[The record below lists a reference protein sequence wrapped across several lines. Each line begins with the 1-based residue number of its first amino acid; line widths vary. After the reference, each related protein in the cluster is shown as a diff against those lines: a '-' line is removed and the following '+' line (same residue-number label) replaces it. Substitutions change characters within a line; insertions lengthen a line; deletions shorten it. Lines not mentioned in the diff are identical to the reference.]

1 MTPNAAAQGPAQT
14 GHAML
19 LSLSWLREFTPYE
32 GTAEALGDRLTMLG
46 LELEDIRRPFDAIDS
61 IVVGLVVAC
70 EDHPQSD
77 HLHVCKV
84 DAGQGELLDIVCG
97 APNVAEGQKVPVAL
111 VGTTMPDGM
120 VIKKAKL
127 RGAPSFGM
135 ICSERELG
143 LTEDHA
149 GIMVLPHSL
158 EVGKPLVDQLVLDRE
173 VLDISVTPNRA
184 DCLSVLGL
192 ARETALAFGLP
203 LNIPALPLQ
212 MDESAPQRLVPIDI
226 EDPDLCRLYSGRVIT
241 GAKIGPSP
249 LHVRHRLHAMGV
261 RPVSNIVDVTNY
273 ILLEYG
279 QPLHSFDLDKL
290 EGGRIVVSRARDG
303 EKITTLD
310 GQERVLTPQ
319 DLCIRDASR
328 AVALA
333 GVMGGLNTEI
343 TAESSNV
350 FLESAVF
357 QPAAIRKT
365 SRRLGL
371 SSESSYRFERG
382 IDQQRTVWALDRACA
397 MMAALSGGTVQPG
410 LSVAEPR
417 PFRPV
422 SISFRPARANALLGV
437 TLTPEFDQTVL
448 TGMGCTVD
456 TSAEAWQVEQP
467 SWRPDLTREAD
478 LIEEVGR
485 VHGLDTIA
493 PELPPVCRDLEHAGA
508 PESRFAFWL
517 RLKHWGAGLGL
528 NEAVN
533 YSFVGHKDLDH
544 LGLPRQGRISIMNP
558 LSAEQ
563 DVLRTALA
571 PGLLHDLRNN
581 LAQGAQGLRFFELAH
596 IFEADAAS
604 ETTARETGMLGV
616 LLYGSR
622 FDTAWPQADGDMDYM
637 DLKGIVENLM
647 RFLHLPA
654 PVCTLA
660 SEHPFLLPCVEVAVD
675 GRAVGFM
682 GRVKPAMADE
692 FHARKD
698 VWLAELNLEVLR
710 ELHDAARVR
719 FRPLPVYPPV
729 RRDITVMAGPGLTVS
744 AVTSHVRGLALPLLE
759 DIVLVDCFEPGAAE
773 GQEAVRNLTF
783 RLTFRHADRTLKD
796 AEVDKEREKVAQSL
810 VAALGVKI

>member
-1 MTPNAAAQGPAQT
+1 MTPNAAARGPALT

-46 LELEDIRRPFDAIDS
+46 LELEDIRRPYDSISS
-61 IVVGLVVAC
+61 IVVGLVAAC
-70 EDHPQSD
+70 EDHPESG
-77 HLHVCKV
+77 HLHICKV

-111 VGTTMPDGM
+111 VGTVMPDGM

-127 RGAPSFGM
+127 RGAPSCGM

-143 LTEDHA
+143 LTEDHS
-149 GIMVLPHSL
+149 GIMVLPDSFV
-158 EVGKPLVDQLVLDRE
+158 VGKPLVDQLALDRE
-173 VLDISVTPNRA
+173 VLDISITPNRA

-192 ARETALAFGLP
+192 AREATLAFD
-203 LNIPALPLQ
+203 LPLQ
-212 MDESAPQRLVPIDI
+212 IPAMPLQIDESAPQRLVPIDI
-226 EDPDLCRLYSGRVIT
+226 KDPDLCWLYSGRVIT

-249 LHVRHRLHAMGV
+249 MQMRHRLHSVGV
-261 RPVSNIVDVTNY
+261 RPISNIVDVTNY
-273 ILLEYG
+273 ILFECG

-290 EGGRIVVSRARDG
+290 EGGRIEISRAQEG
-303 EKITTLD
+303 EKFTTLD
-310 GQERVLTPQ
+310 GQERILTAQ

-343 TAESSNV
+343 GDASSNV

-357 QPAAIRKT
+357 RPGTIRKT

-371 SSESSYRFERG
+371 SSEASYRFERG
-382 IDQQRTVWALDRACA
+382 IDQQRSVWALDRSCA
-397 MMAALSGGTVQPG
+397 MMAAISGGAVQPG
-410 LSVAEPR
+410 LSIAEPR
-417 PFRPV
+417 PFRAAN
-422 SISFRPARANALLGV
+422 ISFRPSRADALLGV
-437 TLTPEFDQTVL
+437 HLTPEFDQKVL

-456 TSAEAWQVEQP
+456 ASADVWHVSQP

-478 LIEEVGR
+478 LVEEVGR

-493 PELPPVCRDLEHAGA
+493 PELPAVAGNLDRA
-508 PESRFAFWL
+508 GEPESRFSFWS

-533 YSFVGHKDLDH
+533 YSFVGHKDMDH
-544 LGLPRQGRISIMNP
+544 LGLPREGRISIMNP

-563 DVLRTALA
+563 DALRTALA
-571 PGLLHDLRNN
+571 PGLLYDLRNN
-581 LAQGAQGLRFFELAH
+581 LAQGVQGLRLFELAN
-596 IFEADAAS
+596 IFEADATS
-604 ETTARETGMLGV
+604 ETTARETGMLRV
-616 LLYGSR
+616 LLYGTR
-622 FDTAWPQADGDMDYM
+622 FDAAWPQAEGDLDYA
-637 DLKGIVENLM
+637 DIKGIVENLL

-654 PVCTLA
+654 PECTLA
-660 SEHPFLLPCVEVAVD
+660 ASHPFLLPCVTITVD
-675 GRAVGFM
+675 GRAVGVM
-682 GRVKPAMADE
+682 GRIRPAMAEE

-698 VWLAELNLEVLR
+698 VWLAELNLEILR
-710 ELHDAARVR
+710 ELYDAAEVR

-729 RRDITVMAGPGLTVS
+729 RRDITVMAAQGLTVS
-744 AVTSHVRGLALPLLE
+744 AIAAHVRGLGLPLLE
-759 DIVLVDCFEPGAAE
+759 DIVLVDCFEPKAAE
-773 GQEAVRNLTF
+773 GQDAVRNLTF

-796 AEVDKEREKVAQSL
+796 TEVDKEREKVAQSL
-810 VAALGVKI
+810 AATLGVRI